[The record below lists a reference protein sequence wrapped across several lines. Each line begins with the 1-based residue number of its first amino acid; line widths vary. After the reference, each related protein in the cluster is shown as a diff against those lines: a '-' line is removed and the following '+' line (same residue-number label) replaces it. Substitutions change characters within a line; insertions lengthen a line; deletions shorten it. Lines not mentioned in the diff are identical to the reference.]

1 MAGIGKEIYVI
12 LVKRFENALK
22 DVNKIRQV
30 VLIIINLFCIFFIT
44 VLSRVPTL
52 TRTVHLL
59 PLWSIVSFDY
69 WKQIILNICLFIPL
83 GYFLAGIFFNSKH
96 PHLWTLF
103 SALFVSVSIELLQFL
118 TYRGMLDVD
127 DLFSNVCGAALGLL
141 IYRVVEKFGGNYKQA
156 EKWMSE
162 LLIIAGFIGCFM
174 VAVPAEKSSIDVK
187 VAKEF
192 QFTITSVTAF
202 DSGLVLEG
210 ECFLYDRKTPS
221 YTILIDGM
229 EAKTAVDGQT
239 FRVEASRIENKAEVD
254 IKFRGFPPMPT
265 GTWINGDR
273 IEYVAGEVP
282 LMKGVPERAILKA
295 YSMEFDTLVFQDGE
309 RLLWLIGSEIDKN
322 TEIIYHIHT
331 TEPEKLPERRI
342 IYGFDNRGF
351 RVGAERIDDELGS
364 IEHYRVFE
372 KEIPQEYNVTAVV
385 IGFNTDGTIIWSD
398 SFRIE

>member
-1 MAGIGKEIYVI
+1 MKE
-12 LVKRFENALK
+12 
-22 DVNKIRQV
+22 
-30 VLIIINLFCIFFIT
+30 
-44 VLSRVPTL
+44 
-52 TRTVHLL
+52 
-59 PLWSIVSFDY
+59 W
-69 WKQIILNICLFIPL
+69 
-83 GYFLAGIFFNSKH
+83 
-96 PHLWTLF
+96 
-103 SALFVSVSIELLQFL
+103 
-118 TYRGMLDVD
+118 LDVD
-127 DLFSNVCGAALGLL
+127 DLFSNVCGAALGLP
-141 IYRVVEKFGGNYKQA
+141 IYRTFEKFGGNYKQA
-156 EKWMSE
+156 EKWMPE

-210 ECFLYDRKTPS
+210 DCFLYDRKTPS

-282 LMKGVPERAILKA
+282 LMKGVSERAILKA

-351 RVGAERIDDELGS
+351 RVGAERIDDELES